1 MAEISLNQKIRTF
14 LNQALG
20 LLDRKKYGHAL
31 EKLLK
36 AEELDRENPE
46 ILYNL
51 GVTFSRMEDYGRAV
65 DYLRKVKALPTAF
78 VDILTV
84 NRLLAYSLIM
94 RKSHEE
100 AHEVI
105 DESLRLSAADTTLLN
120 MKGYLLEQE
129 GKLSEA
135 ADVFEAI
142 IEIDSENS
150 NACNSLAYVLAR
162 MEKGDHSKALKYAK
176 KAFDANPDNPAYC
189 DTLGYVYMVKGQ
201 PDFAKKF
208 MKKALSLM
216 PDSIEIRQH
225 INELLQL
232 DK

>member
-1 MAEISLNQKIRTF
+1 LNQKIRSF
-14 LNQALG
+14 LDQALG

-65 DYLRKVKALPTAF
+65 EYLRKVKGLPSAF

-94 RKSHEE
+94 RKLYDE

-105 DESLRLSAADTTLLN
+105 NESLRLSAVDSILLN

-135 ADVFEAI
+135 AEVFETI
-142 IEIDSENS
+142 IEIDSDNI

-162 MEKGDHSKALKYAK
+162 NQKGDHSKALTCAK
-176 KAFDANPDNPAYC
+176 KAVAANPDNPAYC
-189 DTLGYVYMVKGQ
+189 DTLGFVYMVKGQ
-201 PDFAKKF
+201 PDFAKKYL
-208 MKKALSLM
+208 KKALSLM
-216 PDSIEIRQH
+216 PDSVEIRDH

-232 DK
+232 GK